1 MGSRWKMPCPRL
13 VPLLAILL
21 CITPAVS
28 QGDSRSEADGLGNDS
43 SPLGIKGLGA
53 RITRQATTSEAS
65 ELTADLS
72 KGIEEDVG
80 DGDGDGDLSMA
91 KAQEDTRI
99 NEIERKAEVHFNDV
113 HFKTY

>member
-43 SPLGIKGLGA
+43 GPLGIKGLGA

-72 KGIEEDVG
+72 KGIEEVAR
-80 DGDGDGDLSMA
+80 DGDGDGDLSMV
-91 KAQEDTRI
+91 KAQEDTR
-99 NEIERKAEVHFNDV
+99 NNKPEMEAKVQYDV
-113 HFKTY
+113 HFKTD